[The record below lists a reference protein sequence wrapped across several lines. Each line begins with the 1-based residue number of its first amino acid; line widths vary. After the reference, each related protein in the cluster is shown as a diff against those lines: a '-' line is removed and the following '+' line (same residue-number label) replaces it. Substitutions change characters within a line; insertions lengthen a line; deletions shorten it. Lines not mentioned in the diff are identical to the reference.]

1 MTDRKYDNSGI
12 ISKNKK
18 KVDPKHPDIT
28 GQGMVDGVEMW
39 IDGWQKS
46 SDKGGIFYTLRFKPK
61 EPKQPQGQAG
71 GGRQQSFQEDDDM
84 PF

>member
-1 MTDRKYDNSGI
+1 
-12 ISKNKK
+12 
-18 KVDPKHPDIT
+18 
-28 GQGMVDGVEMW
+28 MVDGVEMW